1 MKIERMIA
9 KTHVPSL
16 YVRVYHTRNFFDAR
30 SLGSLTIREGVS
42 LAPTVKDEDGE
53 FPHYI
58 VRVYRKNRV
67 SYHDPDSS
75 LTIREGISCRWGV
88 VSS

>member
-1 MKIERMIA
+1 MLYLNSGEKQ
-9 KTHVPSL
+9 VPSL
-16 YVRVYHTRNFFDAR
+16 YVRVYRIKNHPDRGGNR
-30 SLGSLTIREGVS
+30 SLTIREGVS

-53 FPHYI
+53 FPHCI